1 MIIFHNYKRKK
12 RVFCYINDLDRAEL
26 IYSSSKEEEVALGVY
41 KLHQADLTNLSRVAR
56 SLAEIK
62 IQLFEKET

>member
-1 MIIFHNYKRKK
+1 MIIFHIYKRKK
-12 RVFCYINDLDRAEL
+12 KSYINDLDRAEL
-26 IYSSSKEEEVALGVY
+26 IYSSSKEEVAALGEY
-41 KLHQADLTNLSRVAR
+41 KLHQADLTNLSSR